1 MNRLILETN
10 TLENALNNITFT
22 KQSSVGFKIKIF
34 PSNVS
39 NYSAHLSKWTLI
51 SNARN

>member
-10 TLENALNNITFT
+10 TLENALSNITFT

-34 PSNVS
+34 PSNVKLQCPFKQVDS
-39 NYSAHLSKWTLI
+39 NK
-51 SNARN
+51 